1 MKSKSKERENGTTD
15 TINPFSVSSNVEDNE
30 TEYLKTIKLRM
41 SRPTIM
47 TVGTEEINRINI
59 QNPKGLIIMHKNPTV
74 MRRESLRQTA
84 ELYKKGTKVM

>member
-1 MKSKSKERENGTTD
+1 
-15 TINPFSVSSNVEDNE
+15 
-30 TEYLKTIKLRM
+30 
-41 SRPTIM
+41 M